1 MALFGEIDH
10 SLRILPVKCAAGL
23 FQQGMF
29 GDITRSDSKI
39 LELDPRSSEYRPT

>member
-1 MALFGEIDH
+1 MALFEEIDR
-10 SLRILPVKCAAGL
+10 SLRILPVQCSASL
-23 FQQGMF
+23 FQQRIF